1 MSFLQYMAEQLPEDK
16 RWLLHDKIVMETRLK
31 LYSNLLEFEASF
43 LKPVLKKYGANSTQ
57 YTFLSSVKNNIIQ
70 AAEQQYIIEK
80 QREHI
85 TAITQLNN
93 MLLSENSRL
102 QANLNKYET
111 IEEMSIAGTLNAY
124 VRSVQ
129 ENLKER
135 ELKNKREAV
144 ITNG

>member
-1 MSFLQYMAEQLPEDK
+1 
-16 RWLLHDKIVMETRLK
+16 
-31 LYSNLLEFEASF
+31 
-43 LKPVLKKYGANSTQ
+43 
-57 YTFLSSVKNNIIQ
+57 
-70 AAEQQYIIEK
+70 
-80 QREHI
+80 
-85 TAITQLNN
+85 

-102 QANLNKYET
+102 QTNLNKYET

-124 VRSVQ
+124 VRSIQ